1 MNKDLYLVRHGQ
13 TIFNLKRII
22 QGWSDSPL
30 TQLGCDQAAR
40 AGMFLRARGIEPD
53 HAYTSTLHR
62 TEQTI
67 ANLWPGLAYERL
79 DGLREWFFGDFEA
92 ERVMLMPER
101 PWRDFYRQ
109 FGGEGQ
115 MQVRERMVTTL
126 TELMRRPDHECVLA
140 VSHGSAIKEFLDHV
154 RGAAADERERVP
166 GNCSVLHFVFDDT
179 TDTFELV
186 EIFTQEDYARELG
199 LEPLV
204 AARVRS
210 AGSLGVAVRVADLL
224 ARCERGRRC
233 MRWRCISAPFFV
245 ELPSLCAGR
254 LGSVITVRS
263 GE

>member
-30 TQLGCDQAAR
+30 TQLGCEQAAR
-40 AGMFLRARGIEPD
+40 AGMFLRARGVEPD
-53 HAYTSTLHR
+53 YAYTSTLHR

-67 ANLWPGLAYERL
+67 ASLWPGLAYERL

-115 MQVRERMVTTL
+115 MQVRDRMVTTL
-126 TELMRRPDHECVLA
+126 TDLMRRPDHSCVLA
-140 VSHGSAIKEFLDHV
+140 VSHASAIKEFLDHS

-166 GNCSVLHFVFDDT
+166 GNCSVLHFAFDDA

-186 EIFTQEDYARELG
+186 EVFTQEDYARELG

-204 AARVRS
+204 AA
-210 AGSLGVAVRVADLL
+210 AGPR
-224 ARCERGRRC
+224 RG
-233 MRWRCISAPFFV
+233 
-245 ELPSLCAGR
+245 
-254 LGSVITVRS
+254 
-263 GE
+263 

>member
-109 FGGEGQ
+109 FGGESQ
-115 MQVRERMVTTL
+115 IQVRERMASG
-126 TELMRRPDHECVLA
+126 P
-140 VSHGSAIKEFLDHV
+140 
-154 RGAAADERERVP
+154 
-166 GNCSVLHFVFDDT
+166 
-179 TDTFELV
+179 
-186 EIFTQEDYARELG
+186 
-199 LEPLV
+199 
-204 AARVRS
+204 RVRARGEPWLGYQGVFGPR
-210 AGSLGVAVRVADLL
+210 AGRG
-224 ARCERGRRC
+224 GRRA
-233 MRWRCISAPFFV
+233 RTRAGQLLSAAFCV
-245 ELPSLCAGR
+245 
-254 LGSVITVRS
+254 
-263 GE
+263 

>member
-30 TQLGCDQAAR
+30 TQLGCEQAAR
-40 AGMFLRARGIEPD
+40 AGMFLRARGVEPD

-67 ANLWPGLAYERL
+67 ASLWPGLAYERL

-126 TELMRRPDHECVLA
+126 TDLMRRPDHSCVLA
-140 VSHGSAIKEFLDHV
+140 VSHASAIKEFLDHS
-154 RGAAADERERVP
+154 RGA
-166 GNCSVLHFVFDDT
+166 
-179 TDTFELV
+179 
-186 EIFTQEDYARELG
+186 
-199 LEPLV
+199 
-204 AARVRS
+204 
-210 AGSLGVAVRVADLL
+210 
-224 ARCERGRRC
+224 
-233 MRWRCISAPFFV
+233 
-245 ELPSLCAGR
+245 
-254 LGSVITVRS
+254 
-263 GE
+263 

>member
-30 TQLGCDQAAR
+30 TQLGYDQAAR

-53 HAYTSTLHR
+53 HAYASTLHR

-126 TELMRRPDHECVLA
+126 TELMQRPDHTCVLA
-140 VSHGSAIKEFLDHV
+140 VSHGSAIKEFMDHV
-154 RGAAADERERVP
+154 KGAAADERDRVP
-166 GNCSVLHFVFDDT
+166 GNCSVLHFTFDDAT
-179 TDTFELV
+179 STFELI

-204 AARVRS
+204 AA
-210 AGSLGVAVRVADLL
+210 AGPQ
-224 ARCERGRRC
+224 RG
-233 MRWRCISAPFFV
+233 
-245 ELPSLCAGR
+245 
-254 LGSVITVRS
+254 
-263 GE
+263 

>member
-115 MQVRERMVTTL
+115 IQVRTRMVATL
-126 TELMRRPDHECVLA
+126 TDLMQRPDHTCVLA
-140 VSHGSAIKEFLDHV
+140 VSHGSAIKEFWTTC
-154 RGAAADERERVP
+154 GARRPTSANACRATAQCCILRLTMRP
-166 GNCSVLHFVFDDT
+166 IRLNWSKSLRRKT
-179 TDTFELV
+179 TR
-186 EIFTQEDYARELG
+186 ASWG
-199 LEPLV
+199 
-204 AARVRS
+204 
-210 AGSLGVAVRVADLL
+210 
-224 ARCERGRRC
+224 
-233 MRWRCISAPFFV
+233 
-245 ELPSLCAGR
+245 
-254 LGSVITVRS
+254 
-263 GE
+263 

>member
-92 ERVMLMPER
+92 ERVMLMPKR

-115 MQVRERMVTTL
+115 MQVHGGDVDRSYATSGPRVRARGESRLGYQGVHGPREGCGG
-126 TELMRRPDHECVLA
+126 RRARSCAGQL
-140 VSHGSAIKEFLDHV
+140 L
-154 RGAAADERERVP
+154 GAAFRV
-166 GNCSVLHFVFDDT
+166 
-179 TDTFELV
+179 
-186 EIFTQEDYARELG
+186 
-199 LEPLV
+199 
-204 AARVRS
+204 
-210 AGSLGVAVRVADLL
+210 
-224 ARCERGRRC
+224 
-233 MRWRCISAPFFV
+233 
-245 ELPSLCAGR
+245 
-254 LGSVITVRS
+254 
-263 GE
+263 

>member
-92 ERVMLMPER
+92 ERVMLCP
-101 PWRDFYRQ
+101 
-109 FGGEGQ
+109 
-115 MQVRERMVTTL
+115 
-126 TELMRRPDHECVLA
+126 
-140 VSHGSAIKEFLDHV
+140 SA
-154 RGAAADERERVP
+154 RGAISIV
-166 GNCSVLHFVFDDT
+166 SL
-179 TDTFELV
+179 
-186 EIFTQEDYARELG
+186 
-199 LEPLV
+199 
-204 AARVRS
+204 AAR
-210 AGSLGVAVRVADLL
+210 
-224 ARCERGRRC
+224 ARCRCVSAWWRR
-233 MRWRCISAPFFV
+233 
-245 ELPSLCAGR
+245 
-254 LGSVITVRS
+254 
-263 GE
+263 

>member
-30 TQLGCDQAAR
+30 TRLGCDQAAR

-115 MQVRERMVTTL
+115 MQVREQT
-126 TELMRRPDHECVLA
+126 RRNL
-140 VSHGSAIKEFLDHV
+140 
-154 RGAAADERERVP
+154 RRAAADLRGGE
-166 GNCSVLHFVFDDT
+166 
-179 TDTFELV
+179 
-186 EIFTQEDYARELG
+186 
-199 LEPLV
+199 
-204 AARVRS
+204 
-210 AGSLGVAVRVADLL
+210 
-224 ARCERGRRC
+224 ERGYGK
-233 MRWRCISAPFFV
+233 V
-245 ELPSLCAGR
+245 ERLFAG
-254 LGSVITVRS
+254 VRS
-263 GE
+263 GGTGLIGQNL

>member
-1 MNKDLYLVRHGQ
+1 MNKNLYLVRHGQ

-92 ERVMLMPER
+92 ERVVLMPER

-115 MQVRERMVTTL
+115 MQVRERMVATL
-126 TELMRRPDHECVLA
+126 TELMQRPDHTCVLA
-140 VSHGSAIKEFLDHV
+140 VSHGSAIKEFMDHV
-154 RGAAADERERVP
+154 KGAATDERDRVP
-166 GNCSVLHFVFDDT
+166 GNCSVLHFAFDDES
-179 TDTFELV
+179 DTFELI

-204 AARVRS
+204 AT
-210 AGSLGVAVRVADLL
+210 AGPQ
-224 ARCERGRRC
+224 RG
-233 MRWRCISAPFFV
+233 
-245 ELPSLCAGR
+245 
-254 LGSVITVRS
+254 
-263 GE
+263 